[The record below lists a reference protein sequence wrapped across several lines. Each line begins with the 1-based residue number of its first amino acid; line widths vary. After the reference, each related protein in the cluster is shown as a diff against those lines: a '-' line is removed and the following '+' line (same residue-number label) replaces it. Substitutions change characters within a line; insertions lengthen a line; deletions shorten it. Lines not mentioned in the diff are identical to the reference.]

1 MYSYMGRCRGFRIRR
16 KGRWKRGALTGGRR
30 VEETKKRKI
39 GDKIIEESK
48 PEKRGNKE

>member
-1 MYSYMGRCRGFRIRR
+1 MSRCSGFRIIK
-16 KGRWKRGALTGGRR
+16 KGRWKRGALTG
-30 VEETKKRKI
+30 EETKKRKI